1 MNRQLFRISMLKI
14 GHKSSDSWCR
24 ERLKRGFR
32 RLDLPERPF
41 TVKVYS
47 KTPRHN
53 IGEVV
58 QLQSSSPPGLVISP
72 YSVSLFARINKS
84 YSGVPITTDVFA
96 SKKSSSVLA
105 QISIC
110 ILQANPHLT
119 KKKPNPTPEKSV
131 PLSVRILHT
140 ITS

>member
-1 MNRQLFRISMLKI
+1 MNRQLFRIRMLKI

-47 KTPRHN
+47 KAHN
-53 IGEVV
+53 IGEVM

-72 YSVSLFARINKS
+72 YSISLFARINKS

-119 KKKPNPTPEKSV
+119 KKKTKSNPRKKRPNFNQNLTHNHF
-131 PLSVRILHT
+131 LT
-140 ITS
+140 